1 MRHVRHQKSDMKQ
14 LTKTDIPY
22 CIYHLLFNAGRGLS
36 SAPSS
41 YVIQTHASQFSLSY
55 ELNLIYALI
64 RTESQDV
71 TVFAA

>member
-1 MRHVRHQKSDMKQ
+1 MRHVRHQKSENKQ
-14 LTKTDIPY
+14 LTKTHISY
-22 CIYHLLFNAGRGLS
+22 CVDHLLFNAGRGLS

-41 YVIQTHASQFSLSY
+41 YVIKPHASQFSLSY